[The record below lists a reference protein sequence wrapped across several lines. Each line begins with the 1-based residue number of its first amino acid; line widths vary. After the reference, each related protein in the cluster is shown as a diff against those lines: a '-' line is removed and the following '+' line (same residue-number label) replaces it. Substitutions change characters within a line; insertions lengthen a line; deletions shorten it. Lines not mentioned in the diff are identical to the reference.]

1 MIWWQELIGYL
12 GMIFIV
18 VSFLMKKVTL
28 LRFLNVI
35 GGALSC
41 IYGLLTKTYPT
52 MALNLILVCINFS
65 FPVRYYI
72 HAKKEDKDNNLTE

>member
-1 MIWWQELIGYL
+1 MKIIKIWSINYINMIWWQEVIGYA
-12 GMIFIV
+12 GMAFII

-28 LRFLNVI
+28 LRLLNVI

-52 MALNLILVCINFS
+52 MALNLILVCINFAM
-65 FPVRYYI
+65 PI
-72 HAKKEDKDNNLTE
+72 DI